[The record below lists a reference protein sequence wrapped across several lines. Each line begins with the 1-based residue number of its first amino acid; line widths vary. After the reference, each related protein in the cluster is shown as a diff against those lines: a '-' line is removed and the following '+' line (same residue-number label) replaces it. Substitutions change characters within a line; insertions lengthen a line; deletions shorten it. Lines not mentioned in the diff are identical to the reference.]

1 MLRFHGITNCVSEN
15 GWSTHL
21 GWSIHL
27 GWSSLFFFH
36 RNWHISRYV
45 NIHPLWQWIPIN
57 WDGRTIPSMELDH
70 ATNIGMEMTGHYSL
84 LQCQPVPFTFRE
96 DSEISRNCRR
106 MCKWEQIDRNRRCV
120 PLTRADSVAAVSIF
134 CCCRSSFKGL
144 AWRKGT
150 KTPDSTLNM
159 MKRQVQCDTWGPGP
173 N

>member
-1 MLRFHGITNCVSEN
+1 MGYITNCVSEN
-15 GWSTHL
+15 GWS
-21 GWSIHL
+21 IHL
-27 GWSSLFFFH
+27 GWSSLIFFIGIDILVGMLIYTHYGTGF
-36 RNWHISRYV
+36 
-45 NIHPLWQWIPIN
+45 PF

-120 PLTRADSVAAVSIF
+120 PLTGADSVAAVSIF